1 MAPYKRGMIGELEFF
16 GGKGR
21 ASGSGLQVQ
30 SLGVE
35 SILNALISD
44 GKTMH
49 FRTFVENIF
58 WMQSVRVAEP
68 EGERHGRGT
77 GRRRSTILS

>member
-1 MAPYKRGMIGELEFF
+1 MIGELEFF

-21 ASGSGLQVQ
+21 ASGAGLQVQ
-30 SLGVE
+30 SLGCG

-68 EGERHGRGT
+68 EGEPRPWYRPET
-77 GRRRSTILS
+77 FNDLIVDE